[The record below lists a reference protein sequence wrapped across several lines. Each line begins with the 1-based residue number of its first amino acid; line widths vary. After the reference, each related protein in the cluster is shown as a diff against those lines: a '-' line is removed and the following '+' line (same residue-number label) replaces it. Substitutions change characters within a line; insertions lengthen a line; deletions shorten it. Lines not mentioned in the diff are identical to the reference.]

1 MREVPVPSAYRL
13 DVSVAPAA
21 WVGNR
26 SSRHA
31 WIDGALVWCGR
42 EGERTIWR
50 RVRQPRPG
58 QLLIEGS
65 APPDGDAA
73 WVMQTL
79 NPGIMVARWEDER
92 LDAIARQYPG
102 LAPYGDGSLFDGLVT
117 SIVGQSI
124 SVASAAVTQAR
135 LARSFHDGIEIEGRS
150 FAPLPSPEQLADA
163 SVELIRASGVTTR
176 RAEALKRIA
185 QIAAEGGLPTDAR
198 SRSYPEEVERELL
211 QLPQVGPWTAV
222 SALLWGVGS
231 PDAWPTGDVAVLRA
245 IRFAFQRD
253 DVTLKTMD
261 TVAELWRPYRGVAAR
276 LLWTNLFGIG

>member
-58 QLLIEGS
+58 QLLIKGS

-79 NPGIMVARWEDER
+79 NPGIMVERWEDER

-135 LARSFHDGIEIEGRS
+135 MARSFHDGIEIEGRS

-163 SVELIRASGVTTR
+163 SVEFIRASGVTTR

-198 SRSYPEEVERELL
+198 ARSYPEEVERELL
-211 QLPQVGPWTAV
+211 QLPQVGPWTAI